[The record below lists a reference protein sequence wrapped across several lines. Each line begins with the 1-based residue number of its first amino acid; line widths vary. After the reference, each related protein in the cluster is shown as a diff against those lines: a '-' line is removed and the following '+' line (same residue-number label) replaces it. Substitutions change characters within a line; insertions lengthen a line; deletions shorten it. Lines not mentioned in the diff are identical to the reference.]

1 MDAVSESGSLESLLE
16 SRPLPPVNAED
27 LKRVWEL
34 MQRVKAEHGS
44 HGVGIAIDKRFISQQ
59 CDPSADVIAVF
70 FRATLPQSLFQSGLL
85 DHWREANEP
94 ER

>member
-34 MQRVKAEHGS
+34 MQRVNAEHGS
-44 HGVGIAIDKRFISQQ
+44 QRSRDRHRQAIYL
-59 CDPSADVIAVF
+59 AAV
-70 FRATLPQSLFQSGLL
+70 
-85 DHWREANEP
+85 
-94 ER
+94 